1 MSKKIA
7 VIGLGKLGLCTALC
21 LVKKGNYVLGYDT
34 SKHVIESIK
43 KRKFDNYEPDV
54 INYLNKY
61 EKKFEYSNSF
71 NSILKADMFML
82 VLPTPSQKNKAFTN
96 KYIYSFLKQLIKYKE
111 FLNKKIHIV
120 ITSTVMP
127 GSCNEFINY
136 IEKKTNLK
144 INQNF
149 YLSYN
154 PEFIALG
161 SVIKD
166 FLNPDMVLIGSS
178 SKEAEKDLIMIYR
191 KFVIN
196 KKISP
201 MSLISAE
208 ITKISLNSFITLK
221 ISFANTLQRLCEKF
235 KYANSYDVTDALGK
249 DKRISNYYFRPG
261 LPFAGPCFPRDNEAL
276 NYFQDLIGKKNK
288 FITDA
293 TIQSNKEHVNFL
305 NKKIINYIKKNKF
318 KKILI
323 YGLSFKPNTSL
334 PERSYSLNLVNLF
347 LKKKVN
353 FKIFEKNINYN
364 NGIYKKL
371 KKFLITKKKINS
383 KNFDLLI
390 DVHSLKPKYKISKI
404 DLWNLNF

>member
-1 MSKKIA
+1 MKNIS
-7 VIGLGKLGLCTALC
+7 VIGVGKLGLCFSLTLEKAGYNIIGVDVNREHVESLNNKTFTSSEPSVNKYLQESENFTATTSLKSAVDHSDI
-21 LVKKGNYVLGYDT
+21 LFVIVATPSLKNGRYDHKQVD
-34 SKHVIESIK
+34 SLINSLEMLKASS
-43 KRKFDNYEPDV
+43 KRKHFVVCCTTMPGYCDSIRERMLDLNYEV
-54 INYLNKY
+54 
-61 EKKFEYSNSF
+61 
-71 NSILKADMFML
+71 
-82 VLPTPSQKNKAFTN
+82 
-96 KYIYSFLKQLIKYKE
+96 
-111 FLNKKIHIV
+111 
-120 ITSTVMP
+120 
-127 GSCNEFINY
+127 
-136 IEKKTNLK
+136 
-144 INQNF
+144 
-149 YLSYN
+149 SYN

-305 NKKIINYIKKNKF
+305 NKKIMNYIKKNKF